1 MYVCMYVCVYVYIL
15 HTHTHTHTH
24 TCMYLWGV
32 CVRAYVLHT
41 HLGAMLVEKEDG
53 RTQDTHTAGKFQ
65 C

>member
-1 MYVCMYVCVYVYIL
+1 
-15 HTHTHTHTH
+15 
-24 TCMYLWGV
+24 MYLWGV

-65 C
+65 CGGRLLYATH